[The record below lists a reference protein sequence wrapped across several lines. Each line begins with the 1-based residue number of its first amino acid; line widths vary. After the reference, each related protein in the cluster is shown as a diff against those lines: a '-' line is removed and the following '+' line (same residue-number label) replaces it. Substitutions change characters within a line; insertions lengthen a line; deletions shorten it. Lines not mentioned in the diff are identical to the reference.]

1 MSDAD
6 LPPSADDD
14 TPEAFDARRRRA
26 MRRGVLTGVGIAG
39 GLALLAGFGGATGQA
54 GAAIFLLV
62 SAVTCAGTATYGVLL
77 AVRDDLKEQ
86 PVSRARIAWIIGLFF
101 SAAALMAMTAGAGG

>member
-1 MSDAD
+1 MTQQQA
-6 LPPSADDD
+6 
-14 TPEAFDARRRRA
+14 EAALRAQRTGLRARRA
-26 MRRGVLTGVGIAG
+26 
-39 GLALLAGFGGATGQA
+39 GLALALGLATYFW
-54 GAAIFLLV
+54 LLTFADP
-62 SAVTCAGTATYGVLL
+62 SWAPRTTTAYGVLL

>member
-39 GLALLAGFGGATGQA
+39 GLALLAGFGGATPELRDALLRMGASRVCEPGSLQA
-54 GAAIFLLV
+54 PPLDWRNDGHGVVASLV
-62 SAVTCAGTATYGVLL
+62 
-77 AVRDDLKEQ
+77 RE
-86 PVSRARIAWIIGLFF
+86 
-101 SAAALMAMTAGAGG
+101 